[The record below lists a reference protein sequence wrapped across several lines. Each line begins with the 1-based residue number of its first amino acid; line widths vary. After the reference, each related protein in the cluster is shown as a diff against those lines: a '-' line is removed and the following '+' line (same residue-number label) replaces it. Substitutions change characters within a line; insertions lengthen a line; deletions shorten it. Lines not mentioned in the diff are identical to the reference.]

1 MAINNLTSLGNYS
14 FDSSAFTV
22 ALSSNV
28 AYVAAGDNGLLLLNV
43 SNPSKPTLL
52 GSFAANYVTD
62 VAITGST
69 AWITSESD
77 GVKVVNVSNGFSPTV
92 LGSYSAVGNAKSIV
106 IAGNIAYVSDWEN
119 GLLLLSTQNTSNIQK
134 IALFPIVNAKNVVLA
149 KNNSL
154 ALVVS
159 DNSDLILIDVSNPYA
174 PKQLSALTLGSDV
187 RSVAVLNDNTVV
199 VAAGVGGLKVVN
211 ISDATRPT
219 VLSTFADI
227 RSANAVSIIDNRA
240 LVADDDK
247 GLTVVDLTLPSNPT
261 LLEHVAISNG
271 VSVGIVTS
279 NNVAYLLNTTGNTQ
293 TLQTLSIP
301 EPIKYKLSVNSP
313 SVNEG
318 DSGQTNLTFTLTL
331 SQALQQS
338 GSVDYALQ
346 SGTAT
351 AGSDFTAASG
361 TIQFNAGETSK
372 TITVPILGDAS
383 LENDEVF
390 NLVLNNPRILELS
403 TGSNTLTAVGTIRN
417 DDFPTLTL
425 ANAQSIQEGNG
436 GQTALTF
443 TVNLSQTVPFDVSV
457 AYTTQGIT
465 ATSGQDFT
473 AQSGTLKF
481 LAGEKE
487 KTISIPVWGDTADEA
502 DETLVFVLNNPQ
514 SVKFTNSVNEL
525 RSTGTILNDDSQTL
539 RLNSPSIQE
548 GDEGIS
554 YLKFVLS
561 LGYAVNS
568 DVTFEYKT
576 EEGTATSDIDYSGK
590 FGTATIVAGK
600 LSTDIPISILGD
612 RLIES
617 NETVKLTI
625 NNVKGITLPSNSSSI
640 TGLGTI
646 IGDDLPIISV
656 PATTT
661 VYEPARGI
669 RRLDIPVT
677 LNAPTSIDSVINYHT
692 QSGSATQ
699 DKDFENSSGK
709 ITISANSDSGV
720 ISVSILADTETES
733 DETFRVIIDSVDDGA
748 KLPVGQSQLSSE
760 ITIGS
765 TSFPLLSIQNV
776 ALIEGDAGNK
786 NLIFKVNLSTV
797 SALPVSFTVKTVDK
811 TASAGFDY
819 QAINAAIKTIP
830 VGTQSY
836 EISVSIVGDKA
847 AESDETFKVELS
859 KISNAVFD
867 SGSEILTTTGT
878 IIDDDKPIIR
888 IEDVHVTEGNAGI
901 HDEKIKVTLSAT
913 AALPVTIH
921 YTLLDGTA
929 KAGED
934 FVGTEED
941 LIIPAGA
948 KEGYISVSIQGDTI
962 PEAAQDF
969 HIQLSSPINAQ
980 FLNAAATIQNTVTID
995 SDDGDNLPVVTVSKN
1010 LAIDEGDSG
1019 LTDFPITLKLS
1030 SPATDTL
1037 TIQYQTIA
1045 VDAKAGSDFISTSG
1059 TVTFLA
1065 GDTSQTILLSIHGD
1079 EETESDE
1086 DFTLSLTDP
1095 QGMRFS
1101 SGLPSQEITLLI
1113 QDDDAEPAQ
1122 KLEGT
1127 SKNDILDAT
1136 KDGAGTGDD
1145 SLNGLKGIDTMIGG
1159 DGDDTY
1165 YVDNIKDV
1173 ITEGDQSQ
1181 SNAGDDDLVHSIA
1194 TAYTLPANVEHLTI
1208 DGKSKG
1214 NGTGNVLD
1222 NNLIGN
1228 LAVNVLSG
1236 LAGNDTLDGG
1246 SGNDALTGGLGN
1258 DTFIFANG
1266 IKGNK
1271 NIDTVKDFVHG
1282 EDKLYLN
1289 ATIFSKLA
1297 AAVKFVDGNAP
1308 VSLANA
1314 DSRYLVSAVKVKAI
1328 DTSSYLLY
1336 DTKTGVLSYDE
1347 DGSGKLVA
1355 SSFVTLTGKPTL
1367 TLDDFWIF

>member
-199 VAAGVGGLKVVN
+199 VAAGVSGLKVVN

-271 VSVGIVTS
+271 VSVGIVAS

-351 AGSDFTAASG
+351 AGSDFTTASG

-390 NLVLNNPRILELS
+390 NLVLSNPRILELS
-403 TGSNTLTAVGTIRN
+403 NGSNTLTAVGTIRN

-425 ANAQSIQEGNG
+425 ANAQSIQEGND

-465 ATSGQDFT
+465 ATSGHDFT

-487 KTISIPVWGDTADEA
+487 KTISIPVWGDTANEA

-514 SVKFTNSVNEL
+514 SVKFTNSANEL
-525 RSTGTILNDDSQTL
+525 RSTVTILNDDSQTL

-661 VYEPARGI
+661 VYEPAVGI

-733 DETFRVIIDSVDDGA
+733 DETFRVIIDSVDGGA

-830 VGTQSY
+830 VGTQSL

-969 HIQLSSPINAQ
+969 HIQLSSSINAQ

-995 SDDGDNLPVVTVSKN
+995 SDDADKLPIVSTTKN
-1010 LAIDEGDSG
+1010 LAIDEGDSDI
-1019 LTDFPITLKLS
+1019 TNFPITLNLS
-1030 SPATDTL
+1030 SPATDMLTVHYETL
-1037 TIQYQTIA
+1037 AI
-1045 VDAKAGSDFISTSG
+1045 DAIAGSDFISTSG

-1065 GDTSQTILLSIHGD
+1065 GDVSKVINISVYGD
-1079 EETESDE
+1079 PDPESDE
-1086 DFTLSLTDP
+1086 DFILSLTDP
-1095 QGMRFS
+1095 QGMRLS
-1101 SGLPSQEITLLI
+1101 NGLPSQDLILLI
-1113 QDDDAEPAQ
+1113 RDDDAEPSQ
-1122 KLEGT
+1122 TLQGT
-1127 SKNDILDAT
+1127 PKNDILDAT
-1136 KDGAGTGDD
+1136 TDGAGTGDD
-1145 SLNGLKGIDTMIGG
+1145 SLDGLKGIDTMIGG

-1165 YVDNIKDV
+1165 YVDNIKDS
-1173 ITEGDQSQ
+1173 IIEEDQSQ

-1194 TAYTLPANVEHLTI
+1194 TAYTLPVNVEHLII

-1222 NNLIGN
+1222 NKLIGN

-1236 LAGNDTLDGG
+1236 LVGSDTLDGG
-1246 SGNDALTGGLGN
+1246 SGNDTLTGGLGN
-1258 DTFIFANG
+1258 DTFIFSSG

-1282 EDKLYLN
+1282 QDKIYLS
-1289 ATIFSKLA
+1289 ADIFSKLA
-1297 AAVKFVDGNAP
+1297 TAVGFKSGSEP
-1308 VSLANA
+1308 LSLAQA
-1314 DSRYLVSAVKVKAI
+1314 DSHYLVSASKVKAT
-1328 DTSSYLLY
+1328 DASSYLLY
-1336 DTKTGVLSYDE
+1336 DKATGRLSYDE
-1347 DGSGKLVA
+1347 DGSGKLA
-1355 SSFVTLTGKPTL
+1355 SSSFVTLTGKPAL
-1367 TLDDFWIF
+1367 TLDDFWFF